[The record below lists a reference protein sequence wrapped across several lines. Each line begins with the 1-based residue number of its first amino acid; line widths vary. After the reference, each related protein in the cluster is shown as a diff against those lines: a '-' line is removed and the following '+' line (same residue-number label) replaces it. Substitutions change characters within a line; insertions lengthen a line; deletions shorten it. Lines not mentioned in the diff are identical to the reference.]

1 MTFYQ
6 CFLYNILYLSL
17 LYIRGNWQGPY
28 NTHGAG
34 GSEPGL
40 AQRSEFTRAKARERK
55 FREPQEGEQSG
66 ETLKEIKNR
75 ISRCSADGSAPALG
89 AGCRRFE
96 SCHLD
101 HRRRGLCIV
110 RDDFFI
116 KVVGRIFAGASAV
129 QHSIF

>member
-1 MTFYQ
+1 MVAR
-6 CFLYNILYLSL
+6 L
-17 LYIRGNWQGPY
+17 LWAEPGSAR
-28 NTHGAG
+28 GAG

-55 FREPQEGEQSG
+55 FREPQECEQSR

-110 RDDFFI
+110 RDDFFY
-116 KVVGRIFAGASAV
+116 KSGRAHFCGCVCGAAFYFLAV
-129 QHSIF
+129 